1 LKTHYTIPIF
11 IPESACPFRCTYC
24 NQYNIT
30 QKATSP
36 TPDEVVSVIQQ
47 YLATIP
53 ENNPDIEIKVAFFG
67 GSFTGLP
74 FSEQQRYLEAV
85 SPFIESGQVDSIQ
98 LSTRPDYINQ
108 EILDLLK
115 LHHVKLIELGAQ
127 SLDPQ
132 VLQLTR
138 RGHTVEDVEQSSHL
152 ILQNGF
158 ELGLQMMVGL
168 PGDTKEKSF
177 ETAQKIIR
185 LKAHYTRIYPTL
197 VIKDTDLETAYLK
210 GAYTPL
216 TIDQAIDWVAPLV
229 TLFENH
235 HIQILRIGLHPSE
248 GFINRETLVAGPFH
262 VSFKEL
268 VLTEIW
274 KEKLIQ
280 LSENNHS
287 DTFIVEVPK
296 AEINYAIGYQ
306 SKNRKMLEQRFQKV
320 IFKQLANLLII

>member
-30 QKATSP
+30 QKTTSP
-36 TPDEVVSVIQQ
+36 TPDEVVSVIRQ
-47 YLATIP
+47 YLSTIP
-53 ENNPDIEIKVAFFG
+53 NNNPDIVTKVAFFG

-74 FSEQQRYLEAV
+74 ISEQQRYLETV
-85 SPFIESGQVDSIQ
+85 EPFIKSGRINFIQ

-108 EILDLLK
+108 DILDLLK
-115 LHHVKLIELGAQ
+115 QHHVKWIELGAQ
-127 SLDPQ
+127 SLDPE
-132 VLQLTR
+132 VLLWTK
-138 RGHTVEDVEQSSHL
+138 RGHTVEDVEKSAQL

-168 PGDTKEKSF
+168 PGDTPEKSF

-197 VIKDTDLETAYLK
+197 VIKNTDLETEYLR
-210 GAYTPL
+210 GDYTPL
-216 TIDQAIDWVAPLV
+216 TIEQAVKWVAPLV
-229 TLFENH
+229 TLFEKNQV
-235 HIQILRIGLHPSE
+235 QILRIGLHPSE

-274 KEKLIQ
+274 REKLIEISQ
-280 LSENNHS
+280 HNHS

-296 AEINYAIGYQ
+296 EEINYAIGYR
-306 SKNRKMLEQRFQKV
+306 SSNKILMEQRFRKV
-320 IFKQLANLLII
+320 IFKQL